1 MKQEKKKNSIIQA
14 KNVKKSFTVGNQDV
28 LVLKGVNFDI
38 AEGDFVVVFGPS
50 GCGKSTLLHCILGL
64 EAPTEGEI
72 NFFNNDLYKDST
84 EDDRALIRKRYVG
97 MVYQQ
102 PNWIKALNVIG
113 NVAFPLTLLGIQKSE
128 AHRRAVF
135 TLRGVGMEAWAEYIP
150 TELSSGQQQR
160 IALARA
166 LIHDP
171 QLIVADEPTGNLDY
185 GAGQSLM
192 RLLAQMNKD
201 QNKTIIMVTHDLE
214 YMKYAKR
221 VIQMFDGNVV
231 KIHED
236 ISKKDLM
243 KTLQFKRGVNQQE
256 E

>member
-1 MKQEKKKNSIIQA
+1 MKKEKKKKSIIQA
-14 KNVKKSFTVGNQDV
+14 KNVKKKFLVGDQEV
-28 LVLKGVNFDI
+28 LVLKGVNFEI
-38 AEGDFVVVFGPS
+38 AEGDFVVIFGPS

-64 EAPTEGEI
+64 EEPTEGSVS
-72 NFFNNDLYKDST
+72 FFNNDLYRNST

-102 PNWIKALNVIG
+102 PNWIKALNVKE
-113 NVAFPLTLLGIQKSE
+113 NVAFPLTLLGRKKFESYQKALLS
-128 AHRRAVF
+128 
-135 TLRGVGMEAWAEYIP
+135 LKGVGMEKWAEYVP

-160 IALARA
+160 VALARA

-185 GAGQSLM
+185 ESGQNLM
-192 RLLAQMNKD
+192 KLLAQMNKD
-201 QNKTIIMVTHDLE
+201 QNKTIIMVTHDLV
-214 YMKYAKR
+214 YMKYAQR
-221 VIQMFDGNVV
+221 IVQMFDGNVV

-236 ISKKDLM
+236 TSREDLM
-243 KTLQFKRGVNQQE
+243 STLQYKRGVRE